1 MALYQQIPLCCPCG
15 SLELFCRGLCR
26 ACYGGLR
33 RSRTR
38 FGGWREKIL
47 IRDHHRCRVCGARE
61 SLVVHHRWRRN
72 VPAALITL
80 CRGCHTRLHRLGA
93 INRWVPETLRALWAE
108 QHPGVPCQIQF
119 PEFPAPRAAPD
130 YGRGPRLRR
139 RSAANTL
146 PVPGHDSR
154 SSEQDRGV
162 LLLLPRQFSLSL
174 AAPKPSRCLERKTNG
189 GEKGAAQGSLR
200 RASVFRPRS
209 EDSSPGGLALGP

>member
-119 PEFPAPRAAPD
+119 SEFVGSRVVPE
-130 YGRGPRLRR
+130 YGRGPRLHR
-139 RSAANTL
+139 RSAATAL
-146 PVPGHDSR
+146 PVLGHDSL
-154 SSEQDRGV
+154 SSEQYRGV
-162 LLLLPRQFSLSL
+162 PLLLPRQFSLWL
-174 AAPKPSRCLERKTNG
+174 ATPKPSRCLERETNG
-189 GEKGAAQGSLR
+189 GKEGSAEGSLR
-200 RASVFRPRS
+200 RASIF
-209 EDSSPGGLALGP
+209 